1 MCLAVPGKITDAP
14 NSDGDADVGNT
25 ATVDFQGTRTEVS
38 LALTPQARLGDWVL
52 VHAGFALQVLDE
64 EQALDTWRYLDR
76 MGLVGPPE
84 SREPVAEPS
93 LGQALERT
101 PPSKLG
107 GSLNGQGGT

>member
-1 MCLAVPGKITDAP
+1 MCLAVPGKIIDAP
-14 NSDGDADVGNT
+14 RSNGGADVGNT

-76 MGLVGPPE
+76 MGMVDPAGTPE
-84 SREPVAEPS
+84 KAAAPASP
-93 LGQALERT
+93 QALEQAPRANWEA
-101 PPSKLG
+101 P
-107 GSLNGQGGT
+107 